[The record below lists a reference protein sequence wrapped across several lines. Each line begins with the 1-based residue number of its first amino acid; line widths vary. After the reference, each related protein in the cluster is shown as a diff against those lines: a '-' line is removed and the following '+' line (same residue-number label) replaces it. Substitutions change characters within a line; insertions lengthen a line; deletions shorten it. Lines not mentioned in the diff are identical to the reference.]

1 MPKSTKK
8 YTYSL
13 GRRKSS
19 IASLK
24 LFKGKGDILVNGL
37 PINNYFGNS
46 KYIQI
51 IQTPFV
57 VTQNLDNFYFESKVT
72 GGGKVSQS
80 EAVRL
85 ALARA
90 IDKFNSDYHT
100 DLKKAGLL
108 TVDSRIRQRRQVGT
122 GGKARRQK
130 QSPKR

>member
-24 LFKGKGDILVNGL
+24 LFKGKSDILVNGL

>member
-1 MPKSTKK
+1 MSKSTKK

-19 IASLK
+19 IATLK
-24 LFKGKGDILVNGL
+24 LFKGKGDILVNGQ
-37 PINNYFGNS
+37 PIDKYFGNS
-46 KYIQI
+46 KYIHT
-51 IQTPFV
+51 IQAPLV

-85 ALARA
+85 ALSRSL
-90 IDKFNSDYHT
+90 DKFNPDYHT
-100 DLKKAGLL
+100 DLKQSGLL
-108 TVDSRIRQRRQVGT
+108 TVDSRNRQRRQVGT